1 MFSSIFDIDDAHL
14 QFVRGKEKLKTFSTT
29 KSIGSGKLMTNHFCE
44 DCGSLMY
51 RVSERYPGHSLLRL
65 GTVDD
70 FNLVEG
76 RLRPT
81 MEIYV
86 KDRCCWVKG
95 LEDDGAAKF
104 DGSPR

>member
-1 MFSSIFDIDDAHL
+1 
-14 QFVRGKEKLKTFSTT
+14 
-29 KSIGSGKLMTNHFCE
+29 
-44 DCGSLMY
+44 MY

-76 RLRPT
+76 KLRPS
-81 MEIYV
+81 MEVYE
-86 KDRCCWVKG
+86 KDRVSWVGG
-95 LEDDGAAKF
+95 LLGDGVEKF